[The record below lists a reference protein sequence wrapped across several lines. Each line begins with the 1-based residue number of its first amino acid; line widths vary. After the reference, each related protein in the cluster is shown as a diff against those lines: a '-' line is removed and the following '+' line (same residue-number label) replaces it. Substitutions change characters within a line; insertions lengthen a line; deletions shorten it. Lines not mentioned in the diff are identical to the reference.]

1 MNIAPEL
8 PDKADEPAGAG
19 LKVDDQSG
27 HTTVH
32 LTGNWQAATIGSVN
46 GPMQELAARAAP
58 ASAIT
63 LDLSGLGNLDTAGA
77 WLITRLSNAWREKG
91 GNVSLAN
98 VSEHR
103 SRLLA
108 AVDYTG
114 ETGERTGRSRNI
126 LLGPVE
132 ALGRVMYSL
141 HRDTLMGFNII
152 GAAIHGPQLK
162 SGKGGGVRPVSI
174 IHHIDRMGLHSAP
187 IIILV
192 SFLIGGII
200 AQQSA
205 FQMRTFGLENWA
217 VGLTAILLLREVCV
231 LITAIMIAGRSGSAM
246 TAEIGSMKMR
256 EEVDA
261 LTVIG
266 LNPIGV
272 LIFPRLVALTIS
284 LPLLTFIS
292 DMAALAGAAILLRF
306 YSGVGF
312 AEFLTQL
319 GDWIDLTTVFSGLIK
334 APFMAMIIGVMAA
347 VEGMKVEGSAE
358 SLGRRVT
365 SAVVKAIFFVI
376 VVDGF
381 FAIFYAAI
389 DY

>member
-266 LNPIGV
+266 FPLGFHDTVHHLAVARSASIASAYGV
-272 LIFPRLVALTIS
+272 
-284 LPLLTFIS
+284 
-292 DMAALAGAAILLRF
+292 RF
-306 YSGVGF
+306 QRQGY
-312 AEFLTQL
+312 FLTDARTHRGSSGAPVLRRRSPHVRDPGALPWQL
-319 GDWIDLTTVFSGLIK
+319 LGVHSTRMDMRTRDL
-334 APFMAMIIGVMAA
+334 
-347 VEGMKVEGSAE
+347 VEDE
-358 SLGRRVT
+358 SLGLNCVW
-365 SAVVKAIFFVI
+365 
-376 VVDGF
+376 
-381 FAIFYAAI
+381 YADVLMTLTAASPNNAA
-389 DY
+389 